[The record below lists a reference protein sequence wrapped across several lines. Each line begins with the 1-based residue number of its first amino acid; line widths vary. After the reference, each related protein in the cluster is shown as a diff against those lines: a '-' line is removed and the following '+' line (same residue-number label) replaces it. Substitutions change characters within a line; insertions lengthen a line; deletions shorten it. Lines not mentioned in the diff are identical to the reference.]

1 MTKEELIKN
10 YPWIEMIENNTRVL
24 WYDMLPEGWRT
35 AFGEL
40 FFSELNDAL
49 LKTFPEGIPDDFHIL
64 DIKEK
69 WGKLRV
75 SLSHDSEYIN
85 DVLFKYE
92 YISSFI
98 CIDCG
103 APYPF
108 AQMTYGS
115 WVMPLCER
123 CYVGNNSNELNKWH
137 TSYLQTVLRDSI
149 SVRNGPEDK
158 ISVAVF
164 SGKGTTERE
173 IEIKSTW
180 EKIFNSYVERTIV

>member
-24 WYDMLPEGWRT
+24 WYDMLPEGWRI

-40 FFSELNDAL
+40 FFSELNEAL

-75 SLSHDSEYIN
+75 SLSYDSEYIN

-158 ISVAVF
+158 ISVLVF

-180 EKIFNSYVERTIV
+180 EKIFNFYVERTIV

>member
-24 WYDMLPEGWRT
+24 WYDMLPEGWRI

-40 FFSELNDAL
+40 FFGELNEAL

-158 ISVAVF
+158 ISVLVF

>member
-24 WYDMLPEGWRT
+24 WYDMLPEGWRI

-40 FFSELNDAL
+40 FFSELNEAL

-137 TSYLQTVLRDSI
+137 TSYLLTVLRDSI

-164 SGKGTTERE
+164 SGKWTTERE

>member
-35 AFGEL
+35 SFGEL
-40 FFSELNDAL
+40 FFSELNEAL

>member
-10 YPWIEMIENNTRVL
+10 YPWIEMLENNTRVL
-24 WYDMLPEGWRT
+24 WYDMIPEGWRI

-40 FFSELNDAL
+40 FFSELDEAL

-75 SLSHDSEYIN
+75 SLSHESEYIN

-92 YISSFI
+92 YISSFV

-115 WVMPLCER
+115 WIMPLCER
-123 CYVGNNSNELNKWH
+123 CYIGNNSNELNKWH
-137 TSYLQTVLRDSI
+137 ISYLQTVLKDSI
-149 SVRNGPEDK
+149 SVHNGPEETIEVTVWKGNEKSHRK
-158 ISVAVF
+158 IN
-164 SGKGTTERE
+164 
-173 IEIKSTW
+173 IKETW
-180 EKIFNSYVERTIV
+180 EKIFESYVDRTVV

>member
-24 WYDMLPEGWRT
+24 WYDMLPEGWRI

-40 FFSELNDAL
+40 FFSELNEAL

>member
-40 FFSELNDAL
+40 FFSELNEAL